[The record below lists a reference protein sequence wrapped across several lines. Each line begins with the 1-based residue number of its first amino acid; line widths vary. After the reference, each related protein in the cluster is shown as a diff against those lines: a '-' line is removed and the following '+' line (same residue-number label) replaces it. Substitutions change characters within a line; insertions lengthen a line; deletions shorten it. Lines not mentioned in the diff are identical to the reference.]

1 MTSSSSNS
9 NNTNKT
15 LDPYHNRDDAIA
27 WLRHKGIEITDL
39 APTYHGMA
47 FKFPGPLTTSKEIS
61 IIEEVFGRITLIDFE
76 NRIVHVFTATDNV
89 ME

>member
-1 MTSSSSNS
+1 
-9 NNTNKT
+9 
-15 LDPYHNRDDAIA
+15 
-27 WLRHKGIEITDL
+27 
-39 APTYHGMA
+39 MA